1 MIRLLPQPR
10 SRRHLAVAGLGVASL
25 LLAAGCS
32 SSGTK
37 SATSGTTSPSSSSS
51 TPSTMFST
59 ATASGL
65 GSVVVDGRGHTVYV
79 LTADGHTNVPCD
91 DASGCTKAWPDLAL
105 PAGVTSAKA
114 GSGVDASKL
123 GSMKLAD
130 GETYPTYNG
139 WLMYEFAHDSG
150 PAQGAGEGLRSFGGT
165 WYALTSSGSLV
176 QPAAASS
183 TPATSGN
190 GY

>member
-1 MIRLLPQPR
+1 MFRLLPAHR
-10 SRRHLAVAGLGVASL
+10 SRHHFAVAGLGIASL
-25 LLAAGCS
+25 LMAAGCS

-37 SATSGTTSPSSSSS
+37 SATSSSPS
-51 TPSTMFST
+51 TTFST
-59 ATASGL
+59 ASASGL

-79 LTADGHTNVPCD
+79 LTTDGHTNLPCE
-91 DASGCTKAWPDLAL
+91 DASGCTKVWPDLPL
-105 PAGVTSAKA
+105 PDGVSSAKA
-114 GSGVDASKL
+114 GSGVDAAKL
-123 GSMKLAD
+123 GTMKLAD

-150 PAQGAGEGLRSFGGT
+150 PAQAGGEGIRSFGGT
-165 WYALTSSGSLV
+165 WYALTAAGTLV

-183 TPATSGN
+183 TQSSGGTPTSSYG